1 MAVHYQFGFGFG
13 TSAQI
18 ALYNGLQ
25 YEPLYDTSNARIV
38 IMLGTGA
45 GNMVPMASEAYV
57 QSQIGAISAGS
68 AANIVNY
75 LNNT

>member
-13 TSAQI
+13 TSTQI
-18 ALYNGLQ
+18 AAYNGLQ
-25 YEPLYDTSNARIV
+25 YEPVYDTSNARV
-38 IMLGTGA
+38 VVMLGGI
-45 GNMVPMASEAYV
+45 GNFVALATEPYV
-57 QSQIGAISAGS
+57 QSQVGAISAGS